1 MDSKRI
7 IHKIVSEMTLN
18 YPYKLFLMP
27 FRESNIDVIIQWRA
41 EEHLIRQVLVKLGS
55 Y

>member
-1 MDSKRI
+1 
-7 IHKIVSEMTLN
+7 MTLN

-27 FRESNIDVIIQWRA
+27 FHESSIDVIVKWRA
-41 EEHLIRQVLVKLGS
+41 EEHAIRQVLVKLGS